1 MLRVTALEQAASFT
15 CASSSLGY
23 SKQDI
28 LVVSLKRSVLNRD
41 IFWQFGKPL
50 EPNKTFFILVTCCVY
65 RHRFKVE
72 FLGMWP
78 MLNDD
83 IFVLN
88 HILAFLRFSLSK
100 LKENHFLRDDQ
111 KGLIYNHINCGRE
124 ITLHFCS
131 ILGSVI

>member
-23 SKQDI
+23 SKQDL

-50 EPNKTFFILVTCCVY
+50 ELNKIFFILVTCCVY
-65 RHRFKVE
+65 RHRFKIE
-72 FLGMWP
+72 FLEMRD

-83 IFVLN
+83 IFYLN
-88 HILAFLRFSLSK
+88 RIHAIIVVK
-100 LKENHFLRDDQ
+100 LKENRKRD
-111 KGLIYNHINCGRE
+111 
-124 ITLHFCS
+124 
-131 ILGSVI
+131 